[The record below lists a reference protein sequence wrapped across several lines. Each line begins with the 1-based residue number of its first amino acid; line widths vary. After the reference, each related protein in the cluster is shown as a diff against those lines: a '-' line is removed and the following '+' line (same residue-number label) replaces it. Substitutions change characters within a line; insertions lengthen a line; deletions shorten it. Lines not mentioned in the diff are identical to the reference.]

1 MAVSEQRGAVMEER
15 RVEPV
20 PQKTSIA
27 GRILDLLAAEGI
39 DTLFGIPDPGI
50 QAIFREAKDRGWTL
64 VAPHH
69 EAAGGF
75 MADAWSRMTGKP
87 AIINGNQGPGVANL
101 MPAAICASKEN
112 VPVIFLAEQRS
123 RRLDSQVKRG
133 KFQYTPQP
141 RFFEAAMKY
150 VGIIEFPQQVD
161 EIFREAFRQ
170 ALSGKP
176 GPVYIE
182 YPEDHVN
189 AELEAAPV
197 LQPEQYRLTRQLA
210 DPDAVARAA
219 DLIAKAENPL
229 ILAGTAI
236 NRARAHEAFLRL
248 ARQIGCPVLTTPGGR
263 GALPETDPQLLL
275 YSGEAADKAIEHADV
290 VLAIG
295 TSIGEQMH
303 SGSTHHWNRGKTD
316 RKWIHLERDVA
327 NIGVNRLID
336 VPLVGDLRDVIPQLC
351 ESLHRAGGRAP
362 SKLLTEWRAGQQQ
375 FRHAMIAAAPETVP
389 IHPGRMIAEVMRNL
403 PDDTV
408 HVMDGG
414 CTSLWNLAYGE
425 IRSNDSLGSAHFGML
440 GVGLPYAIGA
450 QLAVGDRRR
459 VCLIT
464 GDSAFQFHIAEL
476 ETAVRKKLPIV
487 VIVNSDAAWGM
498 EHPGFHEQFGPGKDV
513 EVRWGTVRFDR
524 IAEGFGA
531 HGEYV
536 DRTEDIGPAV
546 RRALA
551 AGRPAVVQVAVDPEV
566 NALQAPNWAEFVTW
580 YGGFY

>member
-1 MAVSEQRGAVMEER
+1 MNDSN
-15 RVEPV
+15 RVQGR
-20 PQKTSIA
+20 QKTSITS
-27 GRILDLLAAEGI
+27 RILDLLEAEGI
-39 DTLFGIPDPGI
+39 DTWFGIPDPGV
-50 QAIFREAKDRGWTL
+50 QAIFREAQDRGWTL

-101 MPAAICASKEN
+101 MPAAISAAKEN

-123 RRLDSQVKRG
+123 RRLDAQVKRG

-150 VGIIEFPQQVD
+150 VGIIEFPEQVD

-182 YPEDHVN
+182 YPEDHVGV
-189 AELEAAPV
+189 ELEVPPA
-197 LQPEQYRLTRQLA
+197 LKPEQYRLTHQLA
-210 DPDAVARAA
+210 DPDALARAVE
-219 DLIAKAENPL
+219 LLAKAENPL
-229 ILAGTAI
+229 ILAGTGV
-236 NRARAHEAFLRL
+236 NRARAHEVFLRL
-248 ARQIGCPVLTTPGGR
+248 ARQLGCPVLTTPGGR
-263 GALPETDPQLLL
+263 GALAETDPQLLL
-275 YSGEAADKAIEHADV
+275 YSGAAADQAIEHADV

-303 SGSTHHWNRGKTD
+303 SGSTHHWDRGNTD
-316 RKWIHLERDVA
+316 RKWIHVERDA
-327 NIGVNRLID
+327 GNIGVNRLID

-351 ESLHRAGGRAP
+351 ESLERAGGRAA
-362 SKLLTEWRAGQQQ
+362 SQLLPALRAAQQQ
-375 FRHAMIAAAPETVP
+375 FRHAMIEAAPETLP
-389 IHPGRMIAEVMRNL
+389 IHPGRMIAEVMRQL

-408 HVMDGG
+408 HIMDGG

-425 IRSNDSLGSAHFGML
+425 IRSNDCLGSSHFGML

-464 GDSAFQFHIAEL
+464 GDSAIQFHIAEL
-476 ETAVRKKLPIV
+476 ETAVRKQLPIV
-487 VIVNSDAAWGM
+487 VIVNSDGAWGM
-498 EHPGFHEQFGPGKDV
+498 EHPGFYEEFGPDQDV
-513 EVRWGTVRFDR
+513 EVRWGAVRFDK

-531 HGEYV
+531 YGEYV
-536 DRTEDIGPAV
+536 ERTEDIGPAV
-546 RRALA
+546 QRALA
-551 AGRPAVVQVAVDPEV
+551 AGRPAVVQVAVDPQV
-566 NALQAPNWAEFVTW
+566 NALQAPNWEEFVTW
-580 YGGFY
+580 YGDLY